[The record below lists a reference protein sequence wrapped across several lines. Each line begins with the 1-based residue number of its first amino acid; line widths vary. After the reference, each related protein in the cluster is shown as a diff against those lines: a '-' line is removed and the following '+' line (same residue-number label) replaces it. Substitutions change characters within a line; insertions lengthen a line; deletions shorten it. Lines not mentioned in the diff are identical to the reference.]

1 MRTEIRLAKYQERL
15 KNAPKPQRFSVYA
28 FIFNSFYY
36 LAVGLPAWF
45 ALYFFGGLFLIT
57 AGAAMTGSLWIVP
70 AVMLFSRI
78 INAFTAD
85 RIQIKHIKAFIE
97 NNQDV
102 NYSKP
107 VIFYLLPVRRLL
119 AAAFLSCGLFE
130 FYWMYKNWKAVRRDT
145 KDNELCPVIQGW
157 LLGLFFIWPLLKI
170 IRLNLGRS
178 KTEGKRFLLPAI
190 GYPICLWLQLLCAAA
205 ACLPNLPNISLLFLW
220 GLYCLFWIM
229 GLMMLAAV
237 QRRINFHDRKSN
249 RKLEMP
255 HRWQPAEIAVVVI
268 GLILNGGVFF
278 ARQPAEQNDPN
289 LGIALGSTYRMME
302 GYAAFCQKQGYEMT
316 KFPQVYARYFQPE
329 LAIINERLKPYNL
342 TMEQAWIFFRVK
354 LNQVMDESIMSEFMA
369 MKPMIIEQI
378 ITQYKADNI
387 ENFDENVAREYLTK
401 EITLPVLCSET
412 DNNAQAIIDS
422 NESYKKFFR
431 ETVEKIK

>member
-1 MRTEIRLAKYQERL
+1 M
-15 KNAPKPQRFSVYA
+15 
-28 FIFNSFYY
+28 
-36 LAVGLPAWF
+36 AW
-45 ALYFFGGLFLIT
+45 
-57 AGAAMTGSLWIVP
+57 
-70 AVMLFSRI
+70 
-78 INAFTAD
+78 
-85 RIQIKHIKAFIE
+85 
-97 NNQDV
+97 
-102 NYSKP
+102 
-107 VIFYLLPVRRLL
+107 L
-119 AAAFLSCGLFE
+119 AA
-130 FYWMYKNWKAVRRDT
+130 
-145 KDNELCPVIQGW
+145 
-157 LLGLFFIWPLLKI
+157 
-170 IRLNLGRS
+170 
-178 KTEGKRFLLPAI
+178 
-190 GYPICLWLQLLCAAA
+190 
-205 ACLPNLPNISLLFLW
+205 
-220 GLYCLFWIM
+220 
-229 GLMMLAAV
+229 LMMLAAI

-255 HRWQPAEIAVVVI
+255 RRWQPAEIAVIVI
-268 GLILNGGVFF
+268 GLILNGSVFF
-278 ARQPAEQNDPN
+278 ARLPTEQNDPN

-354 LNQVMDESIMSEFMA
+354 LNQVMDESIMSEFMT

-378 ITQYKADNI
+378 IKQYKAEEI